1 MMTAVKKLFYIFEII
16 LTRYRESVHIIV
28 PHAVFLLFTLICY
41 RIVSFSTAASVVS
54 VRYDLSF
61 AEYLLLS
68 GRGDIILFLAATAV
82 LTIITILSIKR
93 KILPYV
99 CASLFSFILFS
110 FFIFSL
116 DFFRIYETPLHPAFF
131 TSEIKTGLYE
141 MAYSAMHEMSFQAA
155 AAFLSGI
162 IFLIIMTAA
171 LIKYRKEE
179 TVAGDL
185 IEYFI
190 SEKARKLFFPS
201 LIVILLLIQISAR
214 ATGKTQP
221 EIYKKYN
228 IKIELT
234 ELPAN
239 PLLNFF
245 GPETGYIY
253 DDISIVRQDGSFST
267 ASLENPGMANY
278 SWLAPRRDKYNI
290 ILFFFES
297 TFERYLDI
305 EIDGREVTPVLNRLR
320 REGITMNHHY
330 ANYPLSA
337 NAMYS
342 VFTGDYGLFSDEL
355 MIQHYPGV
363 KIPTLPEI
371 LKEYGYANMLIH
383 TGGLAYANQRSF
395 LANRDFDLIL
405 EYNDLKDIPPY
416 NQQVGWGVDER
427 AMIEPSLRF
436 IEENSDSPFF
446 ISFHPLNP
454 HHPYSYPDESYE
466 IAGDP
471 SRGKD
476 FRERNWLSYLNSLH
490 YADDA
495 LGKLLEALEE
505 KGALENTIV
514 FIFGDHGEAFYQ
526 HPGNYNHPLFL
537 YEVNVHVPFIIY
549 GPEVL
554 RRSGEIDSI
563 TSMVDIAPSVLDLLG
578 IEIPDTMKGYPIL
591 SRREE
596 QLALLHT
603 YWNNEFFGV
612 RDCRWKYI
620 LATRTGREEL
630 YDLETDPGEQDNLVE
645 KKPEIAERYKDF
657 ILRARD
663 YYGSSHDDLLKK
675 SGYRIE

>member
-1 MMTAVKKLFYIFEII
+1 MEAVKKFFYIFEII
-16 LTRYRESVHIIV
+16 LKRYRESVHIIV
-28 PHAVFLLFTLICY
+28 PHAVFLLFILIYY

-61 AEYLLLS
+61 TEYLLLS
-68 GRGDIILFLAATAV
+68 GRGDIILFLAVASV
-82 LTIITILSIKR
+82 LSIVTILSIK
-93 KILPYV
+93 KNILPYI
-99 CASLFSFILFS
+99 AAALFSLFLFS

-131 TSEIKTGLYE
+131 TGEIKTGLYE
-141 MAYSAMHEMSFQAA
+141 MTYSAIHEMSFQAA
-155 AAFLSGI
+155 ASFFSGI
-162 IFLIIMTAA
+162 IFLTIMTIA
-171 LIKYRKEE
+171 LIKYGKDE
-179 TVAGDL
+179 TFTGDL
-185 IEYFI
+185 IEYFL
-190 SEKARKLFFPS
+190 SEKNGNLFLPS
-201 LIVILLLIQISAR
+201 LIVILLLIQISAQ
-214 ATGKTQP
+214 ATGRTRP

-228 IKIELT
+228 IEIELT

-253 DDISIVRQDGSFST
+253 DDISIVREEEGAFST
-267 ASLENPGMANY
+267 ASLENPGMVNY
-278 SWLAPRRDKYNI
+278 SWLAPRRKKYNI

-305 EIDGREVTPVLNRLR
+305 EIDGRKVTPVLNRLK
-320 REGITMNHHY
+320 REGITMNRHY

-342 VFTGDYGLFSDEL
+342 AFTGDYGLFSNEL
-355 MIQHYPGV
+355 MIQHYPDV

-371 LKEYGYANMLIH
+371 LKEHGYANMLIH
-383 TGGLAYANQRSF
+383 TGGLAYAGQRDF
-395 LANRDFDLIL
+395 LEGRDFDLIL

-427 AMIEPSLRF
+427 AMIEPSLKF

-446 ISFHPLNP
+446 ISFHPINP
-454 HHPYSYPDESYE
+454 HHPYAYPDVSYE

-471 SRGKD
+471 SRGED
-476 FRERNWLSYLNSLH
+476 FRERNRLSYLNSLH

-495 LGKLLEALEE
+495 LGKLLEVLEE

-537 YEVNVHVPFIIY
+537 YEENVHVPFIIY

-554 RRSGEIDSI
+554 RRSEEINSI
-563 TSMVDIAPSVLDLLG
+563 TSMVDISPTVLDLLG
-578 IEIPDTMKGYPIL
+578 IEIPDTMKGRPIL
-591 SRREE
+591 ARRAE

-603 YWNNEFFGV
+603 YWNNEFFAV

-630 YDLETDPGEQDNLVE
+630 YDLETDPGEHDNLVK
-645 KKPEIAERYKDF
+645 KKPGIAERYKDF
-657 ILRARD
+657 ILKARE
-663 YYGSSHDDLLKK
+663 YYGSFHDDLLKK